1 MFLKLVLND
10 KREKTYNTQNALLQW
25 ADVQEMAQ
33 FSVNAEDFDYKVC
46 VCVCVSSQC
55 CVHTVCVFE
64 HVCVFWLHKLT

>member
-46 VCVCVSSQC
+46 VCVCPHSAVYIQC
-55 CVHTVCVFE
+55 VYLN
-64 HVCVFWLHKLT
+64 VCVFWLHKLT